1 MDELR
6 LAWAIERTDRGRSLI
21 SLYSVGINVV
31 FWIVHEL
38 CETIC
43 NINYQI
49 VFGKRENGVRHTL
62 AKSG

>member
-6 LAWAIERTDRGRSLI
+6 LAWAIERTDRGWGLTSR
-21 SLYSVGINVV
+21 YSVSINVV
-31 FWIVHEL
+31 FWIVYEL

-43 NINYQI
+43 NINCQI
-49 VFGKRENGVRHTL
+49 IFGKRENGVRPTL